1 MANTV
6 SEYDERDLLVQVA
19 QGDQEAFGTLFHRY
33 RHKILYFAW
42 RFLQSESKAEDVLQE
57 IFLKVWTSRE
67 QLRDIKNFKAWLTTI
82 TRNHIYNALRRMATE
97 EAFINELARRT
108 GQEREDTTL
117 NDVSFN
123 EVERAL
129 QKAVSNLTPQQQK
142 VFELSRMQGLKHE
155 QIAERLQI
163 SRDTVKKHMTDALR
177 HIRLQMGTAE
187 SLVQLT
193 LLVIA
198 IRL

>member
-1 MANTV
+1 MSNAV
-6 SEYDERDLLVQVA
+6 KAYDEKALLLQVA
-19 QGDQEAFGTLFHRY
+19 QGDEEAFGILFHQY
-33 RHKILYFAW
+33 RHKIFYFSW

-67 QLRDIKNFKAWLTTI
+67 QLQDVRHFKAWLTTI
-82 TRNHIYNALRRMATE
+82 TRNHLYNALRRLATE
-97 EAFINELARRT
+97 DAFITELTRKT
-108 GQEREDTTL
+108 GWEEDNTTL
-117 NDVSFN
+117 NDLSFN
-123 EVERAL
+123 ELERAL

-155 QIAERLQI
+155 QIAERLEI

-177 HIRLQMGTAE
+177 HIRLQMGSPE
-187 SLVQLT
+187 NLVRLT
-193 LLVIA
+193 LLIVA